1 MLSQR
6 LKILLPVA
14 LLTIGIASAWAL
26 LAYKPATPKQTTASE
41 PPVVNIITATPQT
54 LRLDV
59 QSQGIVKPRTE
70 MDLIPE
76 VAGKITYVHPH
87 WETGGFFAKNDV
99 LVAIE
104 ASDYDYAIIE
114 AHARIAEAKRVLLS
128 EQAQAQQARTEWQT
142 LGTGQA
148 TPLALREPQLA
159 EARAKLQAAEADLG
173 KAQLKRSRCELR
185 ATFAGRIREKTS
197 GLAQFVQ
204 PGEKLARLYSTDK
217 AEIRL
222 PINSK
227 QLAFVDVP
235 LGEPEIAASGQTP
248 VDLIAEIAGST
259 MTWQGH
265 IVRTEGVVDASNGQI
280 YAVAE
285 VVQPYRHAKGQ
296 TPLLAGLFVQASIH
310 GKTRSDVFALP
321 PTAVDAEQRVWLVD
335 NTQKLTRRKITV
347 LRYESERLVVS
358 DGLQAGDKVV
368 ISGLP
373 MPIEGMKVKIEQAQ
387 QVGLLR

>member
-1 MLSQR
+1 ML
-6 LKILLPVA
+6 A
-14 LLTIGIASAWAL
+14 H
-26 LAYKPATPKQTTASE
+26 KPAMPTQTATSE
-41 PPVVNIITATPQT
+41 PPLVSIITATPQT

-70 MDLIPE
+70 MDLVPE

-87 WETGGFFAKNDV
+87 WEAGGFFAKDDL

-104 ASDYDYAIIE
+104 ARDYDYAIAE
-114 AHARIAEAKRVLLS
+114 ARARIAEAKRVLLS

-142 LGTGQA
+142 LGVGQA

-159 EARAKLQAAEADLG
+159 EARAKLQAAEADLS

-185 ATFAGRIREKTS
+185 APFAGRIREKIS

-204 PGEKLARLYSTDK
+204 AGEKLAHLYATDV

-235 LGEPEIAASGQTP
+235 LGEPNTDAKLQTI
-248 VDLIAEIAGST
+248 VNLTADIAGRVV
-259 MTWQGH
+259 TWQGR

-280 YAVAE
+280 YVVAQ
-285 VVQPYRHAKGQ
+285 VAQPYRQAKGQ
-296 TPLLAGLFVQASIH
+296 APLLAGLFVQASIH
-310 GKTRSDVFALP
+310 GKTRQDVFVLP
-321 PTAVDAEQRVWLVD
+321 PTAVDAEQQVWLVD
-335 NTQKLTRRKITV
+335 NAQKLTRRKISV
-347 LRYESERLVVS
+347 LRFEPERLVVS

-368 ISGLP
+368 VSGLP
-373 MPIEGMKVKIEQAQ
+373 IPIEGMKVKIENPPTIP
-387 QVGLLR
+387 